1 MSGGGGL
8 YKYFTN
14 TLRITSV
21 FLIKKNNPCEC
32 AFRVRECEA
41 RQPVGADSFMH
52 EGKEFGETSEI
63 DDDEL
68 RRILEIVERDERRER
83 ERLEWDNSPEGQA
96 EISRQI
102 KDLLERY
109 DVDDGETE
117 ETFLSFDAR
126 PFFDYFDSIEFP
138 A

>member
-1 MSGGGGL
+1 M
-8 YKYFTN
+8 N
-14 TLRITSV
+14 
-21 FLIKKNNPCEC
+21 
-32 AFRVRECEA
+32 
-41 RQPVGADSFMH
+41 

-68 RRILEIVERDERRER
+68 RRIWEIVERDERRER
-83 ERLEWDNSPEGQA
+83 ERLEWENSPEGQA
-96 EISRQI
+96 EI
-102 KDLLERY
+102 KDLLERF
-109 DVDDGETE
+109 DVDDADGKTE

>member
-1 MSGGGGL
+1 M
-8 YKYFTN
+8 N
-14 TLRITSV
+14 
-21 FLIKKNNPCEC
+21 
-32 AFRVRECEA
+32 
-41 RQPVGADSFMH
+41 
-52 EGKEFGETSEI
+52 EGKEFSETSEI
-63 DDDEL
+63 GDDEL
-68 RRILEIVERDERRER
+68 RRILEIAERDERRER

-102 KDLLERY
+102 NDLLERF
-109 DVDDGETE
+109 DVDDADGETE